1 MSEEVSS
8 CPKQPLGQGTMTKKR
23 FLEIKTLLE
32 NEPDLSI
39 DKVMETIKLVL
50 NFDPNVTTYSSERG
64 RQIVE
69 NRRKQAERMG
79 VSTYFLNGKAH
90 YERTRGIDSCA
101 SHICDSRGYE
111 QYRGYCIRCFAHMH
125 PEEPITRRQK
135 TKESSVI
142 HFLNEAFPDRP
153 WVFDRKVDNGCSRYR
168 PDIFLDL
175 LTHSLIVE
183 VDENQH
189 DSYDCECENKR
200 LMALF
205 QDLGSRPLVLI
216 RFNPDE
222 YTKASGKRMK
232 SCFVYRNVNGLP
244 SVRSPEYWDSRLE
257 TLRAR
262 IQHYLQIVPDRE
274 VTMEHLYYDGFH

>member
-1 MSEEVSS
+1 MSHAEVTPRH
-8 CPKQPLGQGTMTKKR
+8 CVLTKTRYNQLKELFKDVIQDVEKEAALLRR
-23 FLEIKTLLE
+23 FNEIMKISDDTSMYSAYHRSYYLQNKE
-32 NEPDLSI
+32 
-39 DKVMETIKLVL
+39 KL
-50 NFDPNVTTYSSERG
+50 N
-64 RQIVE
+64 RQRTE
-69 NRRKQAERMG
+69 ARRK
-79 VSTYFLNGKAH
+79 T
-90 YERTRGIDSCA
+90 DCA
-101 SHICDSRGYE
+101 NHMCESRGYE
-111 QYRGYCIRCFAHMH
+111 QYRSYCIRCFAHLY
-125 PEEPITRRQK
+125 PEEPITKRHK

-142 HFLNEAFPDRP
+142 HFLKEAFPDRP

-244 SVRSPEYWDSRLE
+244 SIRSPEYWESRLE
-257 TLRAR
+257 TLRSR
-262 IQHYLQIVPDRE
+262 IQHYLQVLPDRE
-274 VTMEHLYYDGFH
+274 VTVEHLYYDGFH

>member
-1 MSEEVSS
+1 MTEVKGTRTLSKKKYYELEEQL
-8 CPKQPLGQGTMTKKR
+8 KND
-23 FLEIKTLLE
+23 F
-32 NEPDLSI
+32 NEEQ
-39 DKVMETIKLVL
+39 VETIMSKLRAVL
-50 NFDPNVTTYSSERG
+50 HFDPNISVYTEKMKDSIY
-64 RQIVE
+64 
-69 NRRKQAERMG
+69 RRREMLKEAG
-79 VSTYFLNGKAH
+79 VSTYVSSGTKAF
-90 YERTRGIDSCA
+90 YERTRGIDSCTNPL
-101 SHICDSRGYE
+101 CDSRGYE
-111 QYRGYCIRCFAHMH
+111 QYRSYCIRCFAHMH
-125 PEEPITRRQK
+125 PEEPITKRHK

-142 HFLNEAFPDRP
+142 HFLKEAFPDKP

-244 SVRSPEYWDSRLE
+244 SVRSPEYWESRLE
-257 TLRAR
+257 TLRSR

-274 VTMEHLYYDGFH
+274 VTVEHLYYDGFH